1 MTNIRI
7 STKGN
12 SNLLRPILINGLF
25 SAEECD
31 KIVENSLNKE
41 KKETLNEEMQVKS
54 IYLDLFSQENQILI
68 KKIIQIVNEV
78 NDNFYQFV
86 ITNLY
91 EAIFLEYQ
99 KSGFMN
105 WHRDLGKRNT
115 GGSTR
120 KLTLSVL
127 LSAETDY
134 EGGKLLFK
142 PDHTFKES
150 IGKGSV
156 IIYPSYLLHA
166 VEPLTAG
173 VRRVLIASAN
183 GPHFR

>member
-7 STKGN
+7 TPKGN

-25 SAEECD
+25 SVEECEN
-31 KIVENSLNKE
+31 IITNSLNQE
-41 KKETLNEEMQVKS
+41 KKETLNQEMQVKS
-54 IYLDLFSQENQILI
+54 IYLNLFSQENQILI
-68 KKIIQIVNEV
+68 EKIIKVVNEI
-78 NDNFYQFV
+78 NASFYQFE
-86 ITNLY
+86 ITNIY

-105 WHRDLGKRNT
+105 WHRDLGKRNS

-127 LSAETDY
+127 LSAEEDY

-142 PDHTFKES
+142 PNYNFKEP
-150 IGKGSV
+150 IGKGAV

-166 VEPLTAG
+166 VEPVISG
-173 VRRVLIASAN
+173 IRRVLIASAN